1 MSFREMLLALAV
13 PVLLWF
19 GLSRICD
26 LLWHRPW
33 IAGAVLG
40 ALILIASVLALV
52 NTVRERRAAYKAGE
66 ELRQMRLCYPACHV
80 KRLRGGDWFLA
91 DRATGREYE
100 IPREETADA

>member
-19 GLSRICD
+19 ALSRICD

-52 NTVRERRAAYKAGE
+52 NTVRERRAA
-66 ELRQMRLCYPACHV
+66 
-80 KRLRGGDWFLA
+80 FLT